1 MTVHIGDVQ
10 TFKDVSPDKAQA
22 LKPLEE
28 AAEVFGA
35 WQALNQWNEYLIENK
50 YPDIDLTGTSG
61 LYKRYIIDEC
71 CDNIMA
77 TCNLLESLG
86 VMDIGEAMERCVERN
101 RKRGRL

>member
-1 MTVHIGDVQ
+1 MVRIGDVQ
-10 TFKDVSPDKAQA
+10 TFSDVKPDKAQA

-35 WQALNQWNEYLIENK
+35 WQ
-50 YPDIDLTGTSG
+50 G
-61 LYKRYIIDEC
+61 LADSMSNLEQVVDEC

-86 VMDIGEAMERCVERN
+86 VTDISDAMERCVERN
-101 RKRGRL
+101 RARGRY